1 MKQTSLLGDHF
12 RSSWLN
18 LIDAY
23 VGSELGPEQWERE
36 SQGTASVTIFSLSL
50 SQKIHSSEQI
60 QQSHS
65 GNSHLWSMTRFMG
78 HNQEEGRGKTHS
90 LQTELRQ
97 IDVRFGFLHDGL
109 TNSCL
114 TKGTFLSSLWTS
126 PIFQGILICES
137 RRALVSRPREVCF
150 FLSFFFL
157 RCSEAVISSD

>member
-1 MKQTSLLGDHF
+1 MLTLG
-12 RSSWLN
+12 LN
-18 LIDAY
+18 LD
-23 VGSELGPEQWERE
+23 QNNER
-36 SQGTASVTIFSLSL
+36 GRVRLLHLWPFSLSL

-97 IDVRFGFLHDGL
+97 IDVRSGFLHDGL

-114 TKGTFLSSLWTS
+114 TKGTFLSSLWTN
-126 PIFQGILICES
+126 PTFQGILICES
-137 RRALVSRPREVCF
+137 RTVLVSRPREVRF
-150 FLSFFFL
+150 FLSFFLFFFFL
-157 RCSEAVISSD
+157 RCCEAVISSD